1 LQEATVTTAA
11 TTRRRGTAHRRTER
25 AQRILEA
32 ASELVLRWGY
42 DKTTIDD
49 VARRAG
55 VAKGTIYLHWSS
67 REDLFA
73 ALLRRDRAEMVGAVR
88 SELHADPASATLPG
102 LFSHLV
108 REIHRRPLLRAVLA
122 QDSEVLGKLLQRKRD
137 GGTTSETIE
146 SFRTYLATL
155 REHDL
160 ARDDL
165 SAEDHLT
172 ILSVVLCGS
181 LASARVLPPS
191 LRVSDDREGELL
203 ADTVARIV
211 ATGRTPS
218 ATALAAGATA
228 TREYVDRVHEL
239 ARAKLRESL
248 DGDLAPD
255 EGEPREH

>member
-1 LQEATVTTAA
+1 MSTAG

-32 ASELVLRWGY
+32 ARELVLRWGY

-73 ALLRRDRAEMVGAVR
+73 ALLRWDRAEMVDAVR
-88 SELHADPASATLPG
+88 RELHADPASATLPG

-108 REIHRRPLLRAVLA
+108 RQIHRRPLLRAVLV
-122 QDSEVLGKLLQRKRD
+122 QDSEVLGKLLQRKQ
-137 GGTTSETIE
+137 GGNAPPETIE

-155 REHDL
+155 REHGL

-172 ILSVVLCGS
+172 VLSAILCGS
-181 LASARVLPPS
+181 LASARLLPPS

-203 ADTVARIV
+203 GDTVARVV
-211 ATGRTPS
+211 ATGRTSS
-218 ATALAAGATA
+218 AAALAAGATA
-228 TREYVDRVHEL
+228 TREYVDRVHEI

-248 DGDLAPD
+248 GGDLAPD

>member
-1 LQEATVTTAA
+1 MTTAA
-11 TTRRRGTAHRRTER
+11 ATRRHGSTHRRTER

-32 ASELVLRWGY
+32 ARDLVLRWGY

-73 ALLRRDRAEMVGAVR
+73 ALLRWDRAEMVDAVR

-102 LFSHLV
+102 LFAHLV
-108 REIHRRPLLRAVLA
+108 RQIHRRPLLRAVLA
-122 QDSEVLGKLLQRKRD
+122 QDSEVLGKLLQRKQSGRAAPQA
-137 GGTTSETIE
+137 IE

-155 REHDL
+155 REHGMV
-160 ARDDL
+160 RDDL

-172 ILSVVLCGS
+172 VLSTILCGS
-181 LASARVLPPS
+181 LASARLLPPG

-203 ADTVARIV
+203 GDTVARVV

-218 ATALAAGATA
+218 DAALAAGATA
-228 TREYVDRVHEL
+228 TREYVDRVHEI

-248 DGDLAPD
+248 GGDLAPD
-255 EGEPREH
+255 EGRPRAH

>member
-1 LQEATVTTAA
+1 VGSP
-11 TTRRRGTAHRRTER
+11 TTRRRGTAHRRAER

-73 ALLRRDRAEMVGAVR
+73 ALLRWERAEMVGAVR
-88 SELHADPASATLPG
+88 RRLGEEPASASLPV
-102 LFSHLV
+102 LFGHLA

-122 QDSEVLGKLLQRKRD
+122 QDSEVLGRLVQRKQTRST
-137 GGTTSETIE
+137 GPETVDA
-146 SFRTYLATL
+146 FRRYLDTL
-155 REHDL
+155 REHGM

-172 ILSVVLCGS
+172 VLSTILCGS
-181 LASARVLPPS
+181 SASARLLPPG
-191 LRVSDDREGELL
+191 LRVSDEREGELL
-203 ADTVARIV
+203 GDTVARIF
-211 ATGRTPS
+211 ATGQPPS
-218 ATALAAGATA
+218 DTALAACAAATH
-228 TREYVDRVHEL
+228 EYVDEVHEL
-239 ARAKLRESL
+239 AQARLRESL
-248 DGDLAPD
+248 GDDLVPD
-255 EGEPREH
+255 ERETRDR